1 MELRTAMD
9 PAAGAA
15 AIQRQVRAMDR
26 DLPIVNIETQ
36 ADFAAESLGTERL
49 MSKLAGAFA
58 ILALALASIGLYGVL
73 AYDVAQRSREIAIRI
88 AIGAKPSDLLGL
100 VFRHGLRLVVP
111 GGIVGLAGA
120 LAVPSVL
127 TSILFG
133 VGPAD
138 PLTLAGTALL
148 LGLVALVACYLPAR
162 RAMAGD
168 PLLALRSS

>member
-1 MELRTAMD
+1 MYIPISQTPGDRLGQITMELRTAMD

-15 AIQRQVRAMDR
+15 AIQRQVRAIDR

-88 AIGAKPSDLLGL
+88 AIGRSHPICL
-100 VFRHGLRLVVP
+100 VWF
-111 GGIVGLAGA
+111 
-120 LAVPSVL
+120 S
-127 TSILFG
+127 
-133 VGPAD
+133 
-138 PLTLAGTALL
+138 GTAC
-148 LGLVALVACYLPAR
+148 GSSSPEGSSDWQV
-162 RAMAGD
+162 
-168 PLLALRSS
+168 RSPYHRS